1 MSAGSIFFEPHVSLS
16 RNEKF
21 TMVREGSLGFA
32 LALALGFA
40 ASFIAKQ
47 VKGLDPLV
55 AAVVLGMAASLAIN
69 AREKVY
75 FKLLPGI
82 ILAQSIFIP
91 IGIALYGKNLE
102 IKVMLASSP
111 WIFLQVIGITGLTF
125 VFMFWLGKLFGFNE
139 RMRYLLGFGSAIC
152 GASAI
157 AIASPIL
164 ECEPNDTATGLV
176 DNTIAAVI
184 SMYLLATFVL
194 PHVLPREYAAAAG
207 ALLHQTGFVKMALS
221 GGAKSLME
229 FGVVVKS
236 LRVVLLVLAI
246 PTVSYLIRKRVYV
259 PWYLVLFVVVAFVF
273 SYVPMAS
280 QVSKG
285 VTTFYEIC
293 FSAALASIGMNAN
306 VLHVFKRLFKPLVLV
321 MLVFVLDLGLWW
333 LTRGVIHY

>member
-21 TMVREGSLGFA
+21 AMVREGFVGFA

-40 ASFIAKQ
+40 ASFVSKQ

-55 AAVVLGMAASLAIN
+55 AAVVLGMAASLVIN

-82 ILAQSIFIP
+82 LLAQSIFIP

-111 WIFLQVIGITGLTF
+111 WIFLQVIGITVLTF
-125 VFMFWLGKLFGFNE
+125 VLMYWFGKLFGFNE

-157 AIASPIL
+157 AIASPVL

-184 SMYLLATFVL
+184 SLYVLSTFVL
-194 PHVLPREYAAAAG
+194 PHVLSREYAAAAG
-207 ALLHQTGFVKMALS
+207 ALLHQTGFVKMALA
-221 GGAKSLME
+221 GGAKNLLE

-246 PTVSYLIRKRVYV
+246 PTVSYLIRKRIYV

-273 SYVPMAS
+273 SFVPLGA

-285 VTTFYEIC
+285 VTTLYEIC

-306 VLHVFKRLFKPLVLV
+306 FLHVFKRLFKPLVLV
-321 MLVFVLDLGLWW
+321 MLVFLIDLGVWW
-333 LTRGVIHY
+333 LTRSVIHY